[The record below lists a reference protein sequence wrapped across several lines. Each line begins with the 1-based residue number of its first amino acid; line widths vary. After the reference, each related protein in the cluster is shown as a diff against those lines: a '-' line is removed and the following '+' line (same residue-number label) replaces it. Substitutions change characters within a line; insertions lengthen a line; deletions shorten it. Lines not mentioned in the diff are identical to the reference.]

1 MSIGLFQKKSTHPP
15 TDEIVEILAGGG
27 VKGSGNLGGRGGVS
41 SAGVI
46 STDSSRDSNVFVRWH
61 FGALK
66 PWK

>member
-27 VKGSGNLGGRGGVS
+27 VKDSGNLDGRGGVS

-46 STDSSRDSNVFVRWH
+46 STDSSRDSNVFVR
-61 FGALK
+61 
-66 PWK
+66 